1 MCLFPDVFLQ
11 IKSQIHQY
19 FKIESYL
26 ESFYS
31 NIIFFCQQESTL
43 LVNTNMQYTEQI
55 CQQERTV
62 HLNSLPVLN
71 IYQYF
76 A

>member
-1 MCLFPDVFLQ
+1 MCLFPKVFLQ
-11 IKSQIHQY
+11 IKSQFRQY
-19 FKIESYL
+19 FKIEIYL

-31 NIIFFCQQESTL
+31 KFIFCQQESTV
-43 LVNTNMQYTEQI
+43 LVNTNMQYTKQI
-55 CQQERTV
+55 CKLEHTV
-62 HLNSLPVLN
+62 HFNSLPVLN